1 MNEIAP
7 LNQPPAEDND
17 NTDSD
22 ASSDDAGALVPFAG
36 ETEIEAAGIGETLRD
51 VGSRLPAYA
60 RLSQGLVAAGFL
72 SANQQADILGP
83 LGYGPLARVARFVP
97 LLNQLTR
104 VLSLVGAIRFALT
117 QLDPE
122 VAEEHLAHVGLTR
135 AQVEADF
142 QATRGLAERIAA
154 SGSQQAAHAFEAGKE
169 QVARLA
175 EAGGPVASKA
185 LEDGARAAG
194 KLTGKGLR
202 AFRQWQAKSNQH
214 KD

>member
-1 MNEIAP
+1 MSEIVPQSQPPPEEEDNEPGDERALVEYTGEAEIAGVG
-7 LNQPPAEDND
+7 D
-17 NTDSD
+17 
-22 ASSDDAGALVPFAG
+22 
-36 ETEIEAAGIGETLRD
+36 TLRD

-60 RLSQGLVAAGFL
+60 RLSQGLVAAGLL

-104 VLSLVGAIRFALT
+104 LLSLVGAIRFALT

-122 VAEEHLAHVGLTR
+122 LAEEHLARAGLSR

-154 SGSQQAAHAFEAGKE
+154 SGSQQAAHAFEVGKE
-169 QVARLA
+169 QAARLA
-175 EAGGPVASKA
+175 EASGPIASKA

-202 AFRQWQAKSNQH
+202 AWRNWQAKSNER
-214 KD
+214 KG

>member
-1 MNEIAP
+1 MSEIVPQSQPPPEEEDNEPGDERALVEYTGEAEIAGVG
-7 LNQPPAEDND
+7 D
-17 NTDSD
+17 
-22 ASSDDAGALVPFAG
+22 
-36 ETEIEAAGIGETLRD
+36 TLRD

-60 RLSQGLVAAGFL
+60 RLSQGLVAAGLL

-104 VLSLVGAIRFALT
+104 LLSLVGAIRFALT

-122 VAEEHLAHVGLTR
+122 LAEEHLARAGLSR

-154 SGSQQAAHAFEAGKE
+154 SGSQQAAHAYELGKE
-169 QVARLA
+169 QAARLV
-175 EAGGPVASKA
+175 EASGPIASKA

-202 AFRQWQAKSNQH
+202 AWRNWQAKSNER
-214 KD
+214 KG